1 MTDVSA
7 PTSVGD
13 NRESTDQEASP
24 PIDDFLPRS
33 GSGPLSG
40 QTVVDSDRV
49 RAWLRLNSTRP

>member
-1 MTDVSA
+1 MADVSA

-13 NRESTDQEASP
+13 NRGSTGQEASP
-24 PIDDFLPRS
+24 SIDAFLPRS
-33 GSGPLSG
+33 GSGPPSG